1 MIGLQKP
8 ADERPAWPHRMI
20 AVEMRAYRPQQ
31 VPDISR
37 GISTG
42 SSPGARSIR
51 REWS

>member
-37 GISTG
+37 AHL
-42 SSPGARSIR
+42 SPGARSIR